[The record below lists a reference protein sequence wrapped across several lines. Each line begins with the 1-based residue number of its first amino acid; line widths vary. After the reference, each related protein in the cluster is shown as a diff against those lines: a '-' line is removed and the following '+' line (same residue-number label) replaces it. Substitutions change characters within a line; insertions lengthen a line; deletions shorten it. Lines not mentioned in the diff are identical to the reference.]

1 MTDFCPAYPTPRKTK
16 APMWRAFFSAR
27 YSWLDM
33 LYERSYA
40 MHMGQI
46 SLLHSTLFMVNQPSC
61 VHQVLEHNV
70 DNYPKHTLLHE
81 ALKPLLGDSIFTTN
95 GAQWQRQRQ
104 MMNPS
109 FAQARVQVAF
119 THMQQA
125 TDAMMERI
133 KLWDMHQP
141 HDVQEEM
148 TLVTADIIFRTI
160 FSQGIDSAQAKHIF
174 EAFTEYQALSSK
186 ITLPA
191 AYGFKWLT
199 PFWLHKRSR
208 AAAHTI
214 RVQLAAMIA
223 PRFTQRDA
231 VIDQAPSDIL
241 GSLLQ
246 ARDAHTGE
254 RFDQDELLNQVAML
268 FLAGHETSASALSW
282 ALHLLAHS
290 PDIQTR
296 MHDEVVQV
304 AGDSPLQAT
313 QLKSLELTWNVFRET
328 LRLYPPVGFIARSVT
343 SADTMRDKQLKAGDS
358 VVVSPWLIQ
367 RHRTLWDAPDA
378 FRPDRFNE
386 AAGRASAKDAY
397 LPFSAGPRVCIGAS
411 FAMQEAALILSTLA
425 RKFHITPL
433 ADHTP
438 QPVGRL
444 TIRSANGIW
453 IALAPRTI
461 QNAATL

>member
-1 MTDFCPAYPTPRKTK
+1 MTNFCPAYPPPRKTK

-27 YSWLDM
+27 HSWLDM

-46 SLLHSTLFMVNQPSC
+46 SLINSTLFMVNQPSC
-61 VHQVLEHNV
+61 VHQVLDENV
-70 DNYPKHTLLHE
+70 DNYPKHDLMHE

-119 THMQQA
+119 THMAEA
-125 TDAMMERI
+125 TRAMLERI
-133 KLWDMHQP
+133 TQWDLTQH

-160 FSQGIDSAQAKHIF
+160 FSQSIDNAQAKRIF
-174 EAFTEYQALSSK
+174 EAFTTYQALSPK
-186 ITLPA
+186 ITMPA
-191 AYGFKWLT
+191 AYGLKWLT
-199 PFWLHKRSR
+199 PFWLRGRSN
-208 AAAHTI
+208 AAAATI
-214 RVQLAAMIA
+214 RQELGAMIA
-223 PRFTQRDA
+223 PRFAQRDA
-231 VIDQAPSDIL
+231 VGDTPATDIL

-246 ARDAHTGE
+246 ARDAQTGE
-254 RFDQDELLNQVAML
+254 RFDQGELLNQVAML

-290 PDIQTR
+290 PDIQAR
-296 MHDEVVQV
+296 MHDEASQV
-304 AGDSPLQAT
+304 TGNRPLRAT
-313 QLKSLELTWNVFRET
+313 DLKALELTWNVFRET
-328 LRLYPPVGFIARSVT
+328 LRLFPPVGFFARSVRST
-343 SADTMRDKQLKAGDS
+343 DSMRDKTIKAGDS
-358 VVVSPWLIQ
+358 VVISPWLIH
-367 RHRTLWDAPDA
+367 RHRNLWDDPDA
-378 FRPDRFNE
+378 FKPDRFNE

-411 FAMQEAALILSTLA
+411 FAMQEAALILSTLV

-433 ADHTP
+433 AGHSP
-438 QPVGRL
+438 EPVGRL

-453 IALAPRTI
+453 IALTPRAP
-461 QNAATL
+461 AAQDTP